1 MVTESSVKNPNIARV
16 SVVIP
21 CYRCKE
27 TIRRALDSV
36 YHQSLRPAEVILV
49 DDASPDNTL
58 DFLLELAK
66 EYPLNW
72 VKVITLALNSGPGTA
87 RNEGWGLAS
96 QPYVA
101 FLDSDDSWHYKKIEL
116 QYEWMQRNPE
126 VTLTGQKGV
135 TIEDSSTIATAPY
148 ESGDVSFTRV
158 LQHQLLLSNKF
169 STPSIMLRRDL
180 PIRFPEGKRFC
191 EDYEL
196 WCVLSCSG
204 FECYSIDKPLT
215 FCHKPLYGAA
225 GLSGNLWGMEKGELG
240 VYKVLRAQRKI
251 GLYYYCFLKAW
262 SLMRYL
268 RRASKIK
275 LSGSSE

>member
-1 MVTESSVKNPNIARV
+1 MATESSVQNPNIARV

-49 DDASPDNTL
+49 DDASPDDTL
-58 DFLLELAK
+58 NLLFELAK
-66 EYPLNW
+66 EYPANW
-72 VKVITLALNSGPGTA
+72 VKVISLVVNSGPGTA

-116 QYEWMQRNPE
+116 QYEWMQSNPE
-126 VTLTGQKGV
+126 VSLTGQKGL
-135 TIEDSSTIATAPY
+135 TIEESSSIATASY
-148 ESGDVSFTRV
+148 ESSDVSFTRV
-158 LQHQLLLSNKF
+158 LKHQLLLSNKF

-180 PIRFPEGKRFC
+180 PLRFPEGKRFC

-215 FCHKPLYGAA
+215 FCHKPLYGHA
-225 GLSGNLWGMEKGELG
+225 GLSGNLWDMEKGELE
-240 VYKVLRAQRKI
+240 VYKVLRTQGKVEA
-251 GLYYYCFLKAW
+251 YYYYFLKVW

-275 LSGSSE
+275 LGSSVE

>member
-1 MVTESSVKNPNIARV
+1 MVTESSVQNPDTAWV

-58 DFLLELAK
+58 NFLFELAK
-66 EYPLNW
+66 EYPEHW
-72 VKVITLALNSGPGTA
+72 IKVISLAVNSGPGTA
-87 RNEGWGLAS
+87 RNEGWRIAS
-96 QPYVA
+96 QPYIA

-116 QYEWMQRNPE
+116 QYEWMKNNPE
-126 VTLTGQKGV
+126 VFLTGQKGL
-135 TIEDSSTIATAPY
+135 TIEESSSIATAPY
-148 ESGDVSFTRV
+148 ESGDVTFTRV
-158 LQHQLLLSNKF
+158 LKQQLLLSNKF

-180 PIRFPEGKRFC
+180 PLRFPEGKRFC

-196 WCVLSCSG
+196 WCVLCCSG
-204 FECYSIDKPLT
+204 LDCYSIDKPLT
-215 FCHKPLYGAA
+215 FCHKPLYGHA
-225 GLSGNLWGMEKGELG
+225 GLSGNLWNMEKGELE

-251 GLYYYCFLKAW
+251 GFYYHCFLKFW

-268 RRASKIK
+268 RRASKVK
-275 LSGSSE
+275 LGSRTE